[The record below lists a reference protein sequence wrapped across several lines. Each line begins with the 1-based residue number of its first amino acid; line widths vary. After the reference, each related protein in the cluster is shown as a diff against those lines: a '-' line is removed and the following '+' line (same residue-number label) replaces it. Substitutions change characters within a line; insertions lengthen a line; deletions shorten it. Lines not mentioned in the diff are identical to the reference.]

1 MGVSY
6 QMSVPRLVRLNRR
19 LSWLLVLVSVLV
31 LALGYGQTVLDLDSG
46 LVWWGHSVLG
56 VVFGIVFLAHML
68 ISVFVIRY
76 DWGRSVRG
84 VLGGEAGGVTWLR
97 LGQRVS
103 GWTLVASALLVL
115 LSGLDWFKLG
125 TGWILPFASHV
136 RFDLFLSLT
145 LIFHVTIGG
154 YFVLLRRRLRAG
166 VREPSGFSAARR
178 EAIVLM
184 AGMTVS
190 FLAVTYLDRLPRI
203 SDAAE
208 RLRGLLPQ
216 GQYEVGKL
224 RVLHVGAVP
233 EFDEGSWTLVVDG
246 LVENPVTLSYG
257 EVRGLPGASSVSDF
271 HCVTGWTKFDNRWEG
286 VLLRTIMEIVRP
298 LPSAGHVLFL
308 CERDYSTSLPV
319 EELVGDDVILA
330 YGLGGGDL
338 QAEHGGPLRLVVP
351 QKYGYKSAKWVR
363 VVRFVDENV
372 LGYWE
377 ARGYSDTADPFTND
391 RYHSSRATRN

>member
-1 MGVSY
+1 
-6 QMSVPRLVRLNRR
+6 MSVPHLVGLNRR

-46 LVWWGHSVLG
+46 LVWWGHSMLG
-56 VVFGIVFLAHML
+56 AVFGVLSLVHML

-76 DWGRSVRG
+76 NWGRSVRC
-84 VLGGEAGGVTWLR
+84 VLRGETGGTTWLR

-103 GWTLVASALLVL
+103 GWMLVVSAFLVMF
-115 LSGLDWFKLG
+115 SGLDWFKLG

-145 LIFHVTIGG
+145 LILHVTIGG
-154 YFVLLRRRLRAG
+154 YFAVLRRRLRAG

-184 AGMTVS
+184 AGMVVS
-190 FLAVTYLDRLPRI
+190 FLAVTYLDRIPRI
-203 SDAAE
+203 ADAAD
-208 RLRGLLPQ
+208 RIRGILPP

-233 EFDEGSWTLVVDG
+233 GFDEGSWTLVVDG
-246 LVENPVTLSYG
+246 LVKNPVTLSYG
-257 EVRGLPGASSVSDF
+257 EVRKLPGASSVSDF
-271 HCVTGWTKFDNRWEG
+271 HCVTGWTKFGNRWEG
-286 VLLRTIMEIVRP
+286 VLLRTVMELVRP

-319 EELVGDDVILA
+319 EELAGDDVMLA
-330 YGLGGGDL
+330 YGLDGGDL
-338 QAEHGGPLRLVVP
+338 PAKHGGPLRLVVP
-351 QKYGYKSAKWVR
+351 HKYGYKSAKWVR
-363 VVRFVDENV
+363 VVRFVDESV
-372 LGYWE
+372 WGYWE

-391 RYHSSRATRN
+391 RYGSSRATRN